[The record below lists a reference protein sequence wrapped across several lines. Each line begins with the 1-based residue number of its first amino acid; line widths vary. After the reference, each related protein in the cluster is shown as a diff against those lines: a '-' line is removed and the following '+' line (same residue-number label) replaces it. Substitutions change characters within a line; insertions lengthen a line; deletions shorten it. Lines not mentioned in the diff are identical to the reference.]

1 MGSLIVRSQIS
12 DEPEIMTTS
21 NTDKTEAL
29 VRREELTTESNAV
42 LGVSP
47 AQLLRRRS

>member
-12 DEPEIMTTS
+12 DEPELMTTS
-21 NTDKTEAL
+21 NTDKTDAR
-29 VRREELTTESNAV
+29 VRRKELTTASAAV

-47 AQLLRRRS
+47 AQLRGPRG